1 MSLTQALNTAIS
13 GLNTA
18 QARIAITS
26 SNISNVNTE
35 GYSKKIA
42 GQETLSLDGVG
53 AGSQVSDVYR
63 NVNEGLVREM
73 RGELGKAGREQARY
87 DFFMRIQ
94 TMFGTTQSDAAISQ
108 RINDLADAFEQL
120 GVTPDQNS
128 PRVEAIESAIQV
140 MESFERLSNQLQDL
154 RDDIDDQITDDV
166 NHANTLLTQ
175 IAELNTGIVRLNNLD
190 QPTTELEDQRDQKL
204 NQLSKIIDITTFSRN
219 DGSIVVYSANGSNTL
234 LDRSPSKLTFNQTA
248 GFEPGTGGSGLS
260 LDGEDITDTLRT
272 GTLKGLFEMRDS
284 EIPALNDQINELAG
298 ELRDAINQEHNK
310 GTSFPPPANL
320 SGTRTVAGSDPL
332 TASGAFRVA
341 ALDQNG
347 DLVASNSWADIDL
360 PTTPAT
366 VQGIVDAIN
375 ASDASAYLTASL
387 VDNRLVIEGQD
398 GNRVAINEM
407 DSEITLS
414 DGRKQGMSHYFGL
427 NDFIATTKR
436 SDVMTSAAQRSSTDA
451 LGATANSL
459 TITAGTGA
467 LAGAGITVNYTATD
481 SLQDIRDKIR
491 SALESPPIN
500 MPADAAEDTAFIVED
515 GDRYRLVI
523 EYDANLTITDAG
535 TLSSKIGFTED
546 RPSLSGNM
554 HVAASIKNDPSRIV
568 RGQLNADTYN
578 TSKPVVDP
586 DTAIPDLGPTTP
598 PPLNYTL
605 TVSGNFTDVDIEYDS
620 NSSLQDIA
628 DAINNSATLTDN
640 NITAEVK
647 FDSQL
652 GGYKLHVTD
661 ADGDPFYFSDDGLP
675 NADALTTVLGLGI
688 NFGVHE
694 GDNSAANSISN
705 AFERGDID
713 FAATDGLSGE
723 RTSLTDYAAGIVATA
738 ATKASIAKSSY
749 DFQDNLVVDLSTR
762 IQNEAGVNLDEEMS
776 DLIIFQ
782 RAYSATARVISTV
795 DEMFDTLLNA
805 V

>member
-35 GYSKKIA
+35 GYSRKIA

-53 AGSQVSDVYR
+53 AGSQVADIYR

-73 RGELGKAGREQARY
+73 RGELGKAGREEARY
-87 DFFMRIQ
+87 EFFMRVQ
-94 TMFGTTQSDAAISQ
+94 TLFGTTQSDAAISQ

-140 MESFERLSNQLQDL
+140 MESFERLSSQLQDL
-154 RDDIDDQITDDV
+154 RDDIDDQITDEV
-166 NHANTLLTQ
+166 NSANTLLTQ
-175 IAELNTGIVRLNNLD
+175 ISELNTGIIRLNNLD

-204 NQLSKIIDITTFSRN
+204 NELSKIIDITTFSRS
-219 DGSIVVYSANGSNTL
+219 DGSIVVYSAAGANTL
-234 LDRSPSKLTFNQTA
+234 LDRTPNKLSFTQTA
-248 GFEPGTGGSGLS
+248 GFEPGTGGSGVS

-284 EIPALNDQINELAG
+284 EIPALNDQINELATQ
-298 ELRDAINQEHNK
+298 LRDAINEEHNK

-320 SGTRTVAGSDPL
+320 SGTRTVDGSDPL
-332 TASGAFRVA
+332 TATGAFRVA

-347 DLVASNSWADIDL
+347 DLVATDSWADITL

-375 ASDASAYLTASL
+375 ASDAGSYLTASL

-398 GNRVAINEM
+398 GNRVAINEL

-414 DGRKQGMSHYFGL
+414 DGRQQGMSHYFGL
-427 NDFIATTKR
+427 NDFVTTTKR
-436 SDVMTSAAQRSSTDA
+436 SDVMTSAAQQSSTSA
-451 LGATANSL
+451 LGVTASSF
-459 TITAGTGA
+459 TISAGTGA

-481 SLQDIRDKIR
+481 SLEDIRDNIR
-491 SALESPPIN
+491 TALQG
-500 MPADAAEDTAFIVED
+500 AGFTAAAAEEAAFIVED
-515 GDRYRLVI
+515 GNRYRLVI
-523 EYDANLTITDAG
+523 EYNANLTINDSG

-554 HVAASIKNDPSRIV
+554 DVAAAIKNDPSRIV
-568 RGQLNADTYN
+568 RGQMNADTYN
-578 TSKPVVDP
+578 TSTAIIDP
-586 DTAIPDLGPTTP
+586 DAAIPNLGPLVP
-598 PPLNYTL
+598 PPVNYTL
-605 TVSGNFTDVDIEYDS
+605 TVSGDFTDVDIDYDT
-620 NSSLQDIA
+620 NTSLQDIA

-652 GGYKLHVTD
+652 GGYKLHVID

-688 NFGVHE
+688 TFGVHE

-705 AFERGDID
+705 AFERTDIQ
-713 FAATDGLSGE
+713 FGATDGLSGE

-738 ATKASIAKSSY
+738 ATKASIAESSY

-776 DLIIFQ
+776 DLVIFQ
-782 RAYSATARVISTV
+782 RAYTASAQVITTV
-795 DEMFDTLLNA
+795 EEMFDALLNA

>member
-42 GQETLSLDGVG
+42 GQETLSLDGIG
-53 AGSQVSDVYR
+53 AGSQVADIYR

-73 RGELGKAGREQARY
+73 RGELGKAGREEARY
-87 DFFMRIQ
+87 EFFMRIQ
-94 TMFGTTQSDAAISQ
+94 TLFGTTQSDAAISQ

-140 MESFERLSNQLQDL
+140 MESFERLSSQLQDL
-154 RDDIDDQITDDV
+154 RDDIDDQITDEV
-166 NHANTLLTQ
+166 NSANTLLTQ
-175 IAELNTGIVRLNNLD
+175 ISELNTGIIRLNNLE

-204 NQLSKIIDITTFSRN
+204 NQLSKIIDITTFSRS
-219 DGSIVVYSANGSNTL
+219 DGSVVVYSAQGANTL
-234 LDRSPSKLTFNQTA
+234 LDRSPNKLTFNQTA
-248 GFEPGTGGSGLS
+248 GFEPGTGGSGVS
-260 LDGEDITDTLRT
+260 LGGEDITDTLRT

-284 EIPALNDQINELAG
+284 EIPAMNDQINELAAQ
-298 ELRDAINQEHNK
+298 LRDAINEEHNK
-310 GTSFPPPANL
+310 GTAFPPPANL
-320 SGTRTVAGSDPL
+320 SGNRTVDGSDPL
-332 TASGAFRVA
+332 TATGAFRVA

-347 DLVASNSWADIDL
+347 DLVATDSWADIAL

-375 ASDASAYLTASL
+375 ASDAGSYLTASL

-398 GNRVAINEM
+398 GNRVAINEL

-414 DGRKQGMSHYFGL
+414 DGRTQGMSHYFGL

-436 SDVMTSAAQRSSTDA
+436 SDVMTSAAQKSSTNA
-451 LGATANSL
+451 LGVTASSF
-459 TITAGTGA
+459 TISAGTGA

-481 SLQDIRDKIR
+481 SLEDVRDSIRT
-491 SALESPPIN
+491 ALQGAG
-500 MPADAAEDTAFIVED
+500 MTAAAAEEAAFIVED
-515 GDRYRLVI
+515 GDRYRLVV
-523 EYDANLTITDAG
+523 EYNANLTITDSG
-535 TLSSKIGFTED
+535 TMSSKIGFTED

-554 HVAASIKNDPSRIV
+554 DVAAAIKNDPSRIV
-568 RGQLNADTYN
+568 RGQMNADTYN
-578 TSKPVVDP
+578 TSTAIVDP
-586 DTAIPDLGPTTP
+586 DAAINGIGPTVP

-605 TVSGNFTDVDIEYDS
+605 TVSGSFTDVDIDYDT
-620 NSSLQDIA
+620 NTSLQDIA

-640 NITAEVK
+640 NITAEVV

-661 ADGDPFYFSDDGLP
+661 ADGDPFYFSDNGLP
-675 NADALTTVLGLGI
+675 NADALTTILGLGI

-705 AFERGDID
+705 AFERTDIE
-713 FAATDGLSGE
+713 FGATDGLSGE

-738 ATKASIAKSSY
+738 ATKASIAESSY

-776 DLIIFQ
+776 DLVIFQ
-782 RAYSATARVISTV
+782 RAYTASAQVITTV
-795 DEMFDTLLNA
+795 EEMFDALLNA

>member
-42 GQETLSLDGVG
+42 GQETLSLDGIG
-53 AGSQVSDVYR
+53 AGSQVADIYR

-73 RGELGKAGREQARY
+73 RGELGKAGREEARY
-87 DFFMRIQ
+87 EFFMRIQ
-94 TMFGTTQSDAAISQ
+94 TLFGTTQSDAAISQ

-140 MESFERLSNQLQDL
+140 MESFERLSSQLQDL
-154 RDDIDDQITDDV
+154 RDDIDDQITDEV
-166 NHANTLLTQ
+166 NSANTLLTQ
-175 IAELNTGIVRLNNLD
+175 ISELNTGIIRLNNLE

-204 NQLSKIIDITTFSRN
+204 NQLSKIIDITTFSRS
-219 DGSIVVYSANGSNTL
+219 DGSVVVYSAQGANTL
-234 LDRSPSKLTFNQTA
+234 LDRSPNKLTFNQTA
-248 GFEPGTGGSGLS
+248 GFEPGTGGSGVS
-260 LDGEDITDTLRT
+260 LNGEDITDTLRT

-284 EIPALNDQINELAG
+284 EIPAMNDQINELAAQ
-298 ELRDAINQEHNK
+298 LRDAINEEHNK
-310 GTSFPPPANL
+310 GTAFPPPANL
-320 SGTRTVAGSDPL
+320 SGNRTVDGSDPL
-332 TASGAFRVA
+332 TATGAFRVA

-347 DLVASNSWADIDL
+347 DLVATDSWADIAL

-375 ASDASAYLTASL
+375 ASDAGSYLTASL

-398 GNRVAINEM
+398 GNRVAINEL

-414 DGRKQGMSHYFGL
+414 DGRTQGMSHYFGL

-436 SDVMTSAAQRSSTDA
+436 SDVMTSAAQKSSTNA
-451 LGATANSL
+451 LGVTASSF
-459 TITAGTGA
+459 TISAGTGA

-481 SLQDIRDKIR
+481 SLEDVRDSIRT
-491 SALESPPIN
+491 ALQGAG
-500 MPADAAEDTAFIVED
+500 MTAAAAEEAAFIVED
-515 GDRYRLVI
+515 GDRYRLVV
-523 EYDANLTITDAG
+523 EYNANLTITDSG
-535 TLSSKIGFTED
+535 TMSSKIGFTED

-554 HVAASIKNDPSRIV
+554 DVAAAIKNDPSRIV
-568 RGQLNADTYN
+568 RGQMNADTYN
-578 TSKPVVDP
+578 TSTAIVDP
-586 DTAIPDLGPTTP
+586 DAAINGIGPTVP

-605 TVSGNFTDVDIEYDS
+605 TVSGSFTDVDIDYDT
-620 NSSLQDIA
+620 NTSLQDIA

-640 NITAEVK
+640 NITAEVV

-661 ADGDPFYFSDDGLP
+661 ADGDPFYFSDNGLP
-675 NADALTTVLGLGI
+675 NADALTTILGLGI

-705 AFERGDID
+705 AFERTDIE
-713 FAATDGLSGE
+713 FGATDGLSGE

-738 ATKASIAKSSY
+738 ATKASIAESSY

-776 DLIIFQ
+776 DLVIFQ
-782 RAYSATARVISTV
+782 RAYTASAQVITTV
-795 DEMFDTLLNA
+795 EEMFDALLNA

>member
-53 AGSQVSDVYR
+53 AGSQVADIYR

-73 RGELGKAGREQARY
+73 RGELGKAGREEARY
-87 DFFMRIQ
+87 EFFMRVQ
-94 TMFGTTQSDAAISQ
+94 TLFGTTQSDAAISQ

-140 MESFERLSNQLQDL
+140 MESFERLSSQLQDL
-154 RDDIDDQITDDV
+154 RDDIDDQITDEV
-166 NHANTLLTQ
+166 NSANTLLTQ
-175 IAELNTGIVRLNNLD
+175 ISELNTGIIRLKNLE

-204 NQLSKIIDITTFSRN
+204 NQLSKIIDITTFSRS
-219 DGSIVVYSANGSNTL
+219 DGSVVVYSAKGSNTL
-234 LDRSPSKLTFNQTA
+234 LDRSPNKLTFNQTA
-248 GFEPGTGGSGLS
+248 GFEPGTGGSGIS
-260 LDGEDITDTLRT
+260 LDGEDITDTLQT

-284 EIPALNDQINELAG
+284 EIPALNDQINELAAQ
-298 ELRDAINQEHNK
+298 LRDAINEEHNK

-320 SGTRTVAGSDPL
+320 SGNRTVDGSDPL
-332 TASGAFRVA
+332 TATGAFRVA
-341 ALDQNG
+341 ALDENG
-347 DLVASNSWADIDL
+347 DLAATDSWADITL

-375 ASDASAYLTASL
+375 ASDAGSYLTASL
-387 VDNRLVIEGQD
+387 VDNRFVIEGQD
-398 GNRVAINEM
+398 GNRVAINEL

-414 DGRKQGMSHYFGL
+414 DGRTQGMSHYFGL

-436 SDVMTSAAQRSSTDA
+436 SDVMTSAAQKSATNA
-451 LGATANSL
+451 LGVTASSF
-459 TITAGTGA
+459 TINAGTGA
-467 LAGAGITVNYTATD
+467 FAGAGITVSYTATD
-481 SLQDIRDKIR
+481 SLEDIRNNIR
-491 SALESPPIN
+491 NVLEAPPIN
-500 MPADAAEDTAFIVED
+500 MSAEAAAETAFIVED

-523 EYDANLTITDAG
+523 EHDANLTITDSG
-535 TLSSKIGFTED
+535 TLSAKIGLTED

-554 HVAASIKNDPSRIV
+554 DVAAAIKNDPSRIV
-568 RGQLNADTYN
+568 RGQMNADTYN
-578 TSKPVVDP
+578 TSTAVVAP
-586 DTAIPDLGPTTP
+586 NAAIPDLGPLIP

-605 TVSGNFTDVDIEYDS
+605 TVGGAFTDVDIDYDS
-620 NSSLQDIA
+620 NTSLQDIA

-640 NITAEVK
+640 NITADVV

-652 GGYKLHVTD
+652 GGYKLHITD

-675 NADALTTVLGLGI
+675 NADAITTVLGLGI

-705 AFERGDID
+705 AFERTDIE
-713 FAATDGLSGE
+713 FGSTDGLSGE

-738 ATKASIAKSSY
+738 ATKASIAESSY
-749 DFQDNLVVDLSTR
+749 EFQDNLVVDLSTR

-782 RAYSATARVISTV
+782 RAYTASAQVISTV
-795 DEMFDTLLNA
+795 DEMFDALLNT

>member
-42 GQETLSLDGVG
+42 GQETLSLDGIG
-53 AGSQVSDVYR
+53 AGSQVADIYR

-73 RGELGKAGREQARY
+73 RGELGKAGREEARY
-87 DFFMRIQ
+87 EFFMRIQ
-94 TMFGTTQSDAAISQ
+94 TLFGTTQSDAAISQ

-140 MESFERLSNQLQDL
+140 MESFERLSSQLQDL
-154 RDDIDDQITDDV
+154 RDDIDDQITDEV
-166 NHANTLLTQ
+166 NSANTLLTQ
-175 IAELNTGIVRLNNLD
+175 ISELNTGIIRLNNLE

-204 NQLSKIIDITTFSRN
+204 NQLSKIIDITTFSRS
-219 DGSIVVYSANGSNTL
+219 DGSVVVYSAQGANTL
-234 LDRSPSKLTFNQTA
+234 LDRSPNKLTFNQTA
-248 GFEPGTGGSGLS
+248 GFEPGTGGSGVS

-284 EIPALNDQINELAG
+284 EIPAMNDQINELAAQ
-298 ELRDAINQEHNK
+298 LRDAINEEHNK
-310 GTSFPPPANL
+310 GTAFPPPANL
-320 SGTRTVAGSDPL
+320 SGNRTIDGSDPL
-332 TASGAFRVA
+332 TATGAFRVA

-347 DLVASNSWADIDL
+347 DLVATDSWADIAL

-375 ASDASAYLTASL
+375 ASDAGSYLTASL

-398 GNRVAINEM
+398 GNRVAINEL

-414 DGRKQGMSHYFGL
+414 DGRTQGMSHYFGL

-436 SDVMTSAAQRSSTDA
+436 SDVMTSAAQKSSTNA
-451 LGATANSL
+451 LGVTASSF
-459 TITAGTGA
+459 TISAGTGA

-481 SLQDIRDKIR
+481 SLEDVRDSIRT
-491 SALESPPIN
+491 ALQGAG
-500 MPADAAEDTAFIVED
+500 MTAAAAEEAAFIVED
-515 GDRYRLVI
+515 GDRYRLVV
-523 EYDANLTITDAG
+523 EYNANLTITDSG
-535 TLSSKIGFTED
+535 TMSSKIGFTED

-554 HVAASIKNDPSRIV
+554 DVAAAIKNDPSRIV
-568 RGQLNADTYN
+568 RGQMNADTYN
-578 TSKPVVDP
+578 TSTAIVDP
-586 DTAIPDLGPTTP
+586 DAAINGIGPTVP

-605 TVSGNFTDVDIEYDS
+605 TVSGSFTDVDIDYDT
-620 NSSLQDIA
+620 NTSLQDIA

-640 NITAEVK
+640 NITAEVV

-661 ADGDPFYFSDDGLP
+661 ADGDPFYFSDNGLP
-675 NADALTTVLGLGI
+675 NADALTTILGLGI

-705 AFERGDID
+705 AFERTDIE
-713 FAATDGLSGE
+713 FGATDGLSGE

-738 ATKASIAKSSY
+738 ATKASIAESSY

-776 DLIIFQ
+776 DLVIFQ
-782 RAYSATARVISTV
+782 RAYTASAQVITTV
-795 DEMFDTLLNA
+795 EEMFDALLNA

>member
-42 GQETLSLDGVG
+42 GQETLSLDGIG
-53 AGSQVSDVYR
+53 AGSQVADIYR

-73 RGELGKAGREQARY
+73 RGELGKAGREEARY
-87 DFFMRIQ
+87 EFFMRIQ
-94 TMFGTTQSDAAISQ
+94 TLFGTTQSDAAISQ

-140 MESFERLSNQLQDL
+140 MESFERLSSQLQDL
-154 RDDIDDQITDDV
+154 RDDIDDQITDEV
-166 NHANTLLTQ
+166 NSANTLLTQ
-175 IAELNTGIVRLNNLD
+175 ISELNTGIIRLNNLE

-204 NQLSKIIDITTFSRN
+204 NQLSKIIDITTFSRS
-219 DGSIVVYSANGSNTL
+219 DGSVVVYSAQGANTL
-234 LDRSPSKLTFNQTA
+234 LDRSPNKLTFNQTA
-248 GFEPGTGGSGLS
+248 GFEPGTGGSGVS

-284 EIPALNDQINELAG
+284 EIPAMNDQINELAAQ
-298 ELRDAINQEHNK
+298 LRDAINEEHNK
-310 GTSFPPPANL
+310 GTAFPPPANL
-320 SGTRTVAGSDPL
+320 SGNRTVDGSDPL
-332 TASGAFRVA
+332 TATGAFRVA

-347 DLVASNSWADIDL
+347 DLVATDSWADIAL

-375 ASDASAYLTASL
+375 ASDAGSYLTASL

-398 GNRVAINEM
+398 GNRVAINEL

-414 DGRKQGMSHYFGL
+414 DGRTQGMSHYFGL

-436 SDVMTSAAQRSSTDA
+436 SDVMTSAAQKSSTNA
-451 LGATANSL
+451 LGVTASSF
-459 TITAGTGA
+459 TISAGTGA

-481 SLQDIRDKIR
+481 SLEDVRDSIRT
-491 SALESPPIN
+491 ALQGAG
-500 MPADAAEDTAFIVED
+500 MTAAAAEEAAFIVED
-515 GDRYRLVI
+515 GDRYRLVV
-523 EYDANLTITDAG
+523 EYNANLTITDSG
-535 TLSSKIGFTED
+535 TMSSKIGFTED

-554 HVAASIKNDPSRIV
+554 DVAAAIKNDPSRIV
-568 RGQLNADTYN
+568 RGQMNADTYN
-578 TSKPVVDP
+578 TSTAIVDP
-586 DTAIPDLGPTTP
+586 DAAINGIGPTVP

-605 TVSGNFTDVDIEYDS
+605 TVSGSFTDVDIDYDT
-620 NSSLQDIA
+620 NTSLQDIA

-640 NITAEVK
+640 NITAEVV

-661 ADGDPFYFSDDGLP
+661 ADGDPFYFSDNGLP
-675 NADALTTVLGLGI
+675 NADALTTILGLGI

-705 AFERGDID
+705 AFERTDIE
-713 FAATDGLSGE
+713 FGATDGLSGE

-738 ATKASIAKSSY
+738 ATKASIAESSY

-776 DLIIFQ
+776 DLVIFQ
-782 RAYSATARVISTV
+782 RAYTASAQVITTV
-795 DEMFDTLLNA
+795 EEMFDALLNA

>member
-42 GQETLSLDGVG
+42 GQETLTLDGIG
-53 AGSQVSDVYR
+53 AGSQVADIYR

-73 RGELGKAGREQARY
+73 RGELGKAGREEARY
-87 DFFMRIQ
+87 EFFMRIQ
-94 TMFGTTQSDAAISQ
+94 TLFGTTQSDAAISQ
-108 RINDLADAFEQL
+108 RINDMADAFEQL

-128 PRVEAIESAIQV
+128 PRIEAIESAIQV
-140 MESFERLSNQLQDL
+140 MESFEKLSSQLQDL
-154 RDDIDDQITDDV
+154 RDDIDDQITDEV
-166 NHANTLLTQ
+166 NTANTLLTQ
-175 IAELNTGIVRLNNLD
+175 ISELNTGIIRLKNLE
-190 QPTTELEDQRDQKL
+190 QPTTELQDQRDQKL
-204 NQLSKIIDITTFSRN
+204 NQLSKIIDITTFSRS

-234 LDRSPSKLTFNQTA
+234 LDRSPNSLSFTQTA
-248 GFEPGTGGSGLS
+248 GFEPGTGGSGIT

-332 TASGAFRVA
+332 TATGAFRVA
-341 ALDQNG
+341 ALDIDGN
-347 DLVASNSWADIDL
+347 LVATDSWADISL

-375 ASDASAYLTASL
+375 ASDASSYLTASL

-414 DGRKQGMSHYFGL
+414 DGRKQGASHYFGL

-436 SDVMTSAAQRSSTDA
+436 SDTMTSAPQSSSTDA
-451 LGATANSL
+451 LGVTASSF
-459 TITAGTGA
+459 TITAGTGV
-467 LAGAGITVNYTATD
+467 LAGAGITVNYAATD
-481 SLQDIRDKIR
+481 SLEDVRDSIRT
-491 SALESPPIN
+491 ALQGAG
-500 MPADAAEDTAFIVED
+500 MTVAASEEAAFLVED
-515 GDRYRLVI
+515 GDRFRLVV
-523 EYDANLTITDAG
+523 EYNANLTITDSG
-535 TLSSKIGFTED
+535 TMSTKIGFTED
-546 RPSLSGNM
+546 RPNLSGNM
-554 HVAASIKNDPSRIV
+554 DVAASIKNDPSRIV

-578 TSKPVVDP
+578 TSTAVVNP
-586 DTAIPDLGPTTP
+586 DTAIPNLGPLVP
-598 PPLNYTL
+598 PPTNYTL
-605 TVSGNFTDVDIEYDS
+605 TVSGDFTDVDIDYDS
-620 NSSLQDIA
+620 TTSLQDIA

-652 GGYKLHVTD
+652 GGYKLHVID

-675 NADALTTVLGLGI
+675 NTDAITTVLGLGI

-694 GDNSAANSISN
+694 GDNSAANAISN
-705 AFERGDID
+705 AFERTDID
-713 FAATDGLSGE
+713 FEATDGLSGE

-738 ATKASIAKSSY
+738 ATKARVAESSF
-749 DFQDNLVVDLSTR
+749 DFQDNLVIDLSTR

-776 DLIIFQ
+776 DLVIFQ
-782 RAYSATARVISTV
+782 RAYTATAQVISTV
-795 DEMFDTLLNA
+795 DEMFDALLNA